1 MAREPTDSTPMIL
14 RDIQKT
20 LAEHTKML
28 KEQGADLKGMRREMH
43 EWQESTAT
51 ALDFAGHANIRI
63 ELLQKQVD
71 ALTER
76 LERLERQH

>member
-1 MAREPTDSTPMIL
+1 MAKEPTDATPLIL
-14 RDIQKT
+14 RDLQAT

-28 KEQGADLKGMRREMH
+28 KEQGSDIKAMRREMH

-51 ALDFAGHANIRI
+51 ALGFAGHANIRI
-63 ELLQKQVD
+63 ESLQKQVD